1 MAIKIFN
8 STETS
13 YTGTSSGD
21 YIVGNDLGNNINGAG
36 GNDVIYG
43 GEGRDTLNGG
53 DGNDIIYGGNG
64 NDRIFGGA
72 GNDILN
78 GGAGND
84 IIRTGDGSVNNGNNI
99 IDGGAG
105 NDIIQAGS
113 GNDIIYGGEGND
125 VIDAGDGNNIIDGG
139 DGDDN
144 IYAGSGNDVI
154 FGGAGND
161 VIYGG
166 AGNDILFGG
175 DGIDYIEGGESTAG
189 DESITG
195 NLYLVTSEDAL
206 IGGSGNDTFKISNEL
221 EGLTVIQGGVSG
233 LDNSGSPARYIDVT
247 EVEGEEE
254 EGGEEEELAVFDT
267 ETGEYVEIEDQEMS
281 EEIETD
287 VRLNIQ
293 TRPGSSAIST
303 YATTIEGYNAV
314 DTIEFHTS
322 GDFSESLLFSGI
334 ERLELASGV
343 NITLSAEQLEA
354 NGESL
359 NLGFLNPGTH
369 IYGVAGG
376 PTESV
381 TIKLEFEETEFEPDE
396 DIVGAEEVEY
406 ESATFEVDDYSVA
419 NLFHNVDIIYD
430 ATEGEEGSY
439 VRIDGANES
448 AGAREIV
455 HGSDGVDYVTARLGD
470 DVVYGNGGND
480 LLVGHGGADYLD
492 GGEGDDIF
500 LIGGFGSGVQGT
512 TSKADDG
519 NKEWIA
525 TGAKHDVIVGGDGTD
540 TLRITTGIGAN
551 SKAAGTIVLND
562 ANFQSVEV
570 VQVGGTVGRLNV
582 ENTALQL
589 LNDNYYFRAN
599 GTVSDLSNTLGN
611 NGGTINNVVVDA
623 SGVTANGLTFEGN
636 GNTQTFIGTTQDDRF
651 VSNGGHD
658 TLTGGSGSDTF
669 AFGKIW
675 TQTVTGDDDEVQWYE
690 NVGVDLTNDDTDT
703 ITDFAS
709 GVDKL
714 ELNIDQFESLVGFNA
729 SNLVIGSGPL
739 DADDYLVF
747 NTSTNTLQYYADGNG
762 GSAAVDIAILTGVTS
777 IAATDIVVV

>member
-8 STETS
+8 PTEIS
-13 YTGTSSGD
+13 YTGTSGAD
-21 YIVGNDLGNNINGAG
+21 IIIGNGLDNQIFGEGGNDLIVGGSGNDFLFGGDGNDTIFGGAGDDIIDLGNGNNLAFGGAG
-36 GNDVIYG
+36 SDNIYG
-43 GEGRDTLNGG
+43 GDGNDTIFGGAGDDYIYGG
-53 DGNDIIYGGNG
+53 DGNDILSGGDG
-64 NDRIFGGA
+64 ADIIFGGDSSA
-72 GNDILN
+72 GDQNVI
-78 GGAGND
+78 GNLYLVSSD
-84 IIRTGDGSVNNGNNI
+84 DFLG
-99 IDGGAG
+99 
-105 NDIIQAGS
+105 
-113 GNDIIYGGEGND
+113 GGEGND
-125 VIDAGDGNNIIDGG
+125 TFVISSAVENTYISGG
-139 DGDDN
+139 TSDLDN
-144 IYAGSGNDVI
+144 
-154 FGGAGND
+154 AGN
-161 VIYGG
+161 
-166 AGNDILFGG
+166 
-175 DGIDYIEGGESTAG
+175 E
-189 DESITG
+189 
-195 NLYLVTSEDAL
+195 
-206 IGGSGNDTFKISNEL
+206 
-221 EGLTVIQGGVSG
+221 
-233 LDNSGSPARYIDVT
+233 ARYIELEEANEEDEDAGLVAFDRVT
-247 EVEGEEE
+247 GTIVPISTIAQSQ
-254 EGGEEEELAVFDT
+254 LA
-267 ETGEYVEIEDQEMS
+267 
-281 EEIETD
+281 ETD
-287 VRLNIQ
+287 ARINLV

-303 YATTIEGYNAV
+303 YASSIAGYNAV
-314 DTIEFHTS
+314 DTIEFKVS
-322 GDFSESLLFSGI
+322 GDFSESLGFSGI
-334 ERLELASGV
+334 ERIELASGV
-343 NITLSAEQLEA
+343 NIVLSAEQLEE

-359 NLGFLNPGTH
+359 STGFLNPGTH

-381 TIKLEFEETEFEPDE
+381 TIKLEFEEEEFEPDV
-396 DIVGAEEVEY
+396 DGADEVEY
-406 ESATFEVDDYSVA
+406 LAAEFEVDDYSVA
-419 NLFHNVDIIYD
+419 ELFHNVDIIYD

-455 HGSDGVDYVTARLGD
+455 LGSDGVDYVTARLGD

-519 NKEWIA
+519 NPEWIA
-525 TGAKHDVIVGGDGTD
+525 TGAKHDVIVGGEGTD

-551 SKAAGTIVLND
+551 TQAAGTIILND
-562 ANFQSVEV
+562 ANFQEMEV

-589 LNDNYYFRAN
+589 LNNNYHFNAG
-599 GTVSDLSNTLGN
+599 GTVADLSNAKGN

-690 NVGVDLTNDDTDT
+690 NVGVDLTNADTDT

-709 GVDKL
+709 GVDKI
-714 ELNIDQFESLVGFNA
+714 ELNTDQFASLVGFNA
-729 SNLVIGSGPL
+729 GNLVVGSGPL

-762 GSAAVDIAILTGVTS
+762 GSAAIDIAVLTGVSS
-777 IAATDIVVV
+777 ITAADIVVV